1 MPFEICA
8 LCAIFSHLELFFH
21 IYLYLFFAKS
31 KAHFRPITNEKIA
44 VKNVTGDFPAHI
56 RQGQHTK
63 MHSFL
68 ACDSSASSNYYFN
81 CGNQRVI
88 VTLALAP
95 MSLADV
101 HRVHPALHI
110 YLGNLKAMYSFFY
123 FLPMTRIF
131 GSNLK
136 FLIVRFSSNTP
147 HDLT

>member
-1 MPFEICA
+1 
-8 LCAIFSHLELFFH
+8 
-21 IYLYLFFAKS
+21 
-31 KAHFRPITNEKIA
+31 
-44 VKNVTGDFPAHI
+44 
-56 RQGQHTK
+56 

-110 YLGNLKAMYSFFY
+110 YLGNLKAMYSFFT

-136 FLIVRFSSNTP
+136 FLIVHLTLPKFLNNVPWDSSFSSIHTWETVFFVSLSLSSMMMIIQYREKK
-147 HDLT
+147 HAFLFI